1 MIRNWLRILSLP
13 LFLGVIFCPQA
24 GADIQPTENRM
35 ENQKAQEAEATF
47 AGGCFWCMQPPY
59 DNQKGVL
66 RTYVGYTGGSVKDPS
81 YEQVSAGTTGHTEA
95 VRVVYDP
102 AVVSFE
108 TLLDIFWRNIDPTQA
123 NGQFADRGSQYRTA
137 IFYHNEEQKKQAEAS
152 KEKISK
158 MAKFSAPIVVEIS
171 PAGDFYRAEAYH
183 QGYYK
188 KNETH
193 YNLYKLGSGRAGFI
207 ERTWGKEK

>member
-1 MIRNWLRILSLP
+1 MTRTQILLINIFIILTP
-13 LFLGVIFCPQA
+13 FAFALGEESSA
-24 GADIQPTENRM
+24 TM
-35 ENQKAQEAEATF
+35 ETNKKMEAEATF

-66 RTYVGYTGGSVKDPS
+66 KTYVGYTGGTFESPT
-81 YEQVSAGTTGHTEA
+81 YEQVSSGTTGHTEA
-95 VRVVYDP
+95 VRVIYDP
-102 AVVSFE
+102 SVVSYQ

-137 IFYHNEEQKKQAEAS
+137 IFYHNEEQKKLAEKSRDALV
-152 KEKISK
+152 K

-171 PAGDFYRAEAYH
+171 PAGDFYQAEPYH

-188 KNETH
+188 KNATH
-193 YNLYKLGSGRAGFI
+193 YNLYKLGSGRAGYI
-207 ERTWGKEK
+207 ERTWGKDH